1 MNVFHW
7 NARARNTHVEATLN
21 HPFPAQ
27 VAAANGLVSAEGLR
41 AALRIAVKQDRD
53 DPLPRTT
60 SRLSRTDS
68 GLPPRV
74 ASTLSRSDS
83 ADAVASFLPD
93 FDRSLSLNRDISN
106 SSDLFF

>member
-1 MNVFHW
+1 M
-7 NARARNTHVEATLN
+7 N

-41 AALRIAVKQDRD
+41 AALRITVKQDRD